1 MEKLILEAIN
11 YIKISKKK
19 VTVDSISSYITNN
32 GAHNIDCNSITETLK
47 QMQDNGLINKL
58 YRPIEKSQIT
68 PDTHQSTP
76 SRSKTPPASEN
87 HRITINDSIN
97 RSILSSI
104 NRSLPATPLTQ
115 SNTTPR
121 ILSLENSS
129 LNAKLESL
137 ESKLCGKIMAMNSH
151 FMDELRS
158 LKQESPVKIKRDNE
172 IEEVT
177 TLRNR
182 IKLLEIENQ
191 LLKDDVSNKQ
201 KFISTI
207 LEFNSKLSNNI
218 DVNVNREQ
226 VVNRKQ
232 PPIKESQNDDSN
244 VKDATDI
251 EQHDF
256 NRNKKTTNEHSDK
269 EKTEKKKQNK
279 DNPSSSKN
287 VYILGDSM
295 VKNVEGWKLKKSL
308 RQNQNVFV
316 RSFSGAKI
324 KCMKDYVKPCIR
336 ENNPEYIILHVGTN
350 ELKSEST
357 PERIAK
363 SVVDVGKNIQSD
375 NRTVAIS
382 SIVPR
387 NDNFNNKAMEVN
399 KELCKMCE
407 REKLFFVDN
416 SNINPKT
423 HLNGSKVHLNRN
435 GDVKLGKNFVNF
447 IRNNFS

>member
-1 MEKLILEAIN
+1 M
-11 YIKISKKK
+11 
-19 VTVDSISSYITNN
+19 
-32 GAHNIDCNSITETLK
+32 
-47 QMQDNGLINKL
+47 
-58 YRPIEKSQIT
+58 
-68 PDTHQSTP
+68 
-76 SRSKTPPASEN
+76 
-87 HRITINDSIN
+87 
-97 RSILSSI
+97 
-104 NRSLPATPLTQ
+104 
-115 SNTTPR
+115 
-121 ILSLENSS
+121 ENSS

-137 ESKLCGKIMAMNSH
+137 ESKLCGEIMAMKSH

-191 LLKDDVSNKQ
+191 LLKDDVSNKE

-218 DVNVNREQ
+218 DINVNREQ

-251 EQHDF
+251 KQHDF

-295 VKNVEGWKLKKSL
+295 VKNVEGWKLKKIITSKPKCICKKFF
-308 RQNQNVFV
+308 RSQN
-316 RSFSGAKI
+316 
-324 KCMKDYVKPCIR
+324 
-336 ENNPEYIILHVGTN
+336 
-350 ELKSEST
+350 
-357 PERIAK
+357 
-363 SVVDVGKNIQSD
+363 
-375 NRTVAIS
+375 
-382 SIVPR
+382 
-387 NDNFNNKAMEVN
+387 
-399 KELCKMCE
+399 
-407 REKLFFVDN
+407 
-416 SNINPKT
+416 
-423 HLNGSKVHLNRN
+423 KVHEGLR
-435 GDVKLGKNFVNF
+435 KALYPGK
-447 IRNNFS
+447 

>member
-1 MEKLILEAIN
+1 
-11 YIKISKKK
+11 
-19 VTVDSISSYITNN
+19 
-32 GAHNIDCNSITETLK
+32 
-47 QMQDNGLINKL
+47 MQDNGLINKL

-87 HRITINDSIN
+87 HRITIN
-97 RSILSSI
+97 
-104 NRSLPATPLTQ
+104 RSLPATPLTQ

-137 ESKLCGKIMAMNSH
+137 ESKLCGKIMAMKSH

-158 LKQESPVKIKRDNE
+158 LKQESPVKIKRDNK

-177 TLRNR
+177 TLRNQT
-182 IKLLEIENQ
+182 KLLEIENQ

-207 LEFNSKLSNNI
+207 LEFNFKLSNNI
-218 DVNVNREQ
+218 DINVNREQ

-256 NRNKKTTNEHSDK
+256 NQNKKTTNEHSDK

-287 VYILGDSM
+287 VYSM

-350 ELKSEST
+350 ELKSDST

-423 HLNGSKVHLNRN
+423 HLNGSKVHINRN